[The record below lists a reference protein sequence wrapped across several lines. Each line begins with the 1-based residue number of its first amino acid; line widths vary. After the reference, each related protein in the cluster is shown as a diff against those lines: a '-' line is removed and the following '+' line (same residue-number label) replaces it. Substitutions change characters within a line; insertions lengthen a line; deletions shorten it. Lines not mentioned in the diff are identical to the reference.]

1 MDADRA
7 SREGIEFAK
16 LSVDGQKNALD
27 NLTRV
32 KTTWMNNTTDL
43 GVADKNNASRERVS
57 EGDNASRER
66 VADTNAGSR
75 EKVADKK
82 IAAKTASKDELGA
95 QIKAARAQI
104 SGLGRADTITAPKGT
119 QEAMDR
125 ARAELA
131 ELEKVWKERNLGAL
145 PQAAAPGFTFAP
157 AAPPKPRPQP
167 AGGGKIL
174 VRLKNGKPGLIS
186 PQFFNPATMTKE

>member
-32 KTTWMNNTTDL
+32 KTTWMNNTTEL
-43 GVADKNNASRERVS
+43 GIADKNNASRERVS

-167 AGGGKIL
+167 VGGGKIL